1 MAFPKRLTGIGHRGR
16 VEQARGRDVLDLI
29 PPTDDIRHL
38 GRVWQLTAES
48 SPVVRLLM
56 WRPTDEGD
64 RAIRAYLL
72 AFAHRV
78 ILEDRKV
85 RHPFSGRSK

>member
-16 VEQARGRDVLDLI
+16 VEQARGRDVLDVI
-29 PPTDDIRHL
+29 PPTEDIRHL
-38 GRVWQLTAES
+38 ERVWGLTDES
-48 SPVVRLLM
+48 SPIIRLVM
-56 WRPTDEGD
+56 WNPTDEGD

-72 AFAHRV
+72 AFARV

-85 RHPFSGRSK
+85 RHPFTGRSK

>member
-1 MAFPKRLTGIGHRGR
+1 MTFPKRLTGIGHRGR
-16 VEQARGRDVLDLI
+16 VEPARDRDVLDLI

-38 GRVWQLTAES
+38 ERVWQLTDES
-48 SPVVRLLM
+48 SPVIRLVM

-72 AFAHRV
+72 AFAQRV
-78 ILEDRKV
+78 ILEDRKA
-85 RHPFSGRSK
+85 RHPFTGRSK